1 MKQQIPTHIKEEV
14 IRKWLSGEQ
23 RDKIASDIS
32 IAAGTVT
39 KIISE
44 WKEEIGIESF
54 LTQIYNLCTSKNIAA
69 EVIVNISQQIV
80 TLNETIPFSQIPE
93 YIQQKIEEK
102 QCLEQEIKT
111 LRETKLSAQSECD
124 EVLRKSSITIDNLHQ
139 YMRLRECLR
148 EEYGLSIDDDNED
161 ALPKLINVI
170 NDLKHS
176 GY

>member
-1 MKQQIPTHIKEEV
+1 MPIGIKEQV

-44 WKEEIGIESF
+44 WKEEIGIPTADALRVLATELKRLNINASQCAKGYKLLNIINNLGAQEEKSIESF

-80 TLNETIPFSQIPE
+80 ALNETIPFSQIP
-93 YIQQKIEEK
+93 
-102 QCLEQEIKT
+102 
-111 LRETKLSAQSECD
+111 
-124 EVLRKSSITIDNLHQ
+124 
-139 YMRLRECLR
+139 
-148 EEYGLSIDDDNED
+148 
-161 ALPKLINVI
+161 
-170 NDLKHS
+170 
-176 GY
+176 

>member
-1 MKQQIPTHIKEEV
+1 MRV
-14 IRKWLSGEQ
+14 LLL
-23 RDKIASDIS
+23 
-32 IAAGTVT
+32 
-39 KIISE
+39 ISE
-44 WKEEIGIESF
+44 WKEEIGIPTADALRVLATELKRLNINASQCAKGYKLLNIINNLGAQEEKSIESF

-80 TLNETIPFSQIPE
+80 ALNETIPFSQIPE

-102 QCLEQEIKT
+102 QRLEQEIKT

-148 EEYGLSIDDDNED
+148 EE
-161 ALPKLINVI
+161 
-170 NDLKHS
+170 
-176 GY
+176 